1 MTFILKIILL
11 SLEPEESKI
20 DFEIIKLKEKI
31 KETESSITKMKKE
44 FEEYKKIM
52 DEKIN
57 ITLKNELETVQ
68 NENEKK

>member
-1 MTFILKIILL
+1 
-11 SLEPEESKI
+11 
-20 DFEIIKLKEKI
+20 
-31 KETESSITKMKKE
+31 MKKE